1 MVTTVAPPSV
11 QQPWVSFG
19 VSSGLRLG
27 LCLPLLSS
35 KVTIVAEAIVTV
47 NMGVSVRSVGVG
59 ERGVVIS
66 AIAIAM
72 MSVQT
77 TVVQPWVSLG
87 ICLSSGLRISLGSR
101 LSFSLLP
108 FRLYSRSLFSGSSS
122 SGNRHISEVRSLSTG
137 NKFPLAILAPC
148 GRGSVH

>member
-1 MVTTVAPPSV
+1 M
-11 QQPWVSFG
+11 
-19 VSSGLRLG
+19 
-27 LCLPLLSS
+27 
-35 KVTIVAEAIVTV
+35 AETIVTV

-59 ERGVVIS
+59 ERGIVIS

-77 TVVQPWVSLG
+77 TVVQPWVGLG
-87 ICLSSGLRISLGSR
+87 ICLSSGLRISLGIR
-101 LSFSLLP
+101 LGFSLLP
-108 FRLYSRSLFSGSSS
+108 FRLYSGSLFSGSSS
-122 SGNRHISEVRSLSTG
+122 SGNRHISEVRSLSAG